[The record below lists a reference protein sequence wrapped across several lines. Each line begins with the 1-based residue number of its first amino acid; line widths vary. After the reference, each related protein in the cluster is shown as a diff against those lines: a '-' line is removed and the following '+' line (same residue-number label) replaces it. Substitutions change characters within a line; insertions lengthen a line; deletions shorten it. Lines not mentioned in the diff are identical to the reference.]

1 VLMVKLQ
8 KNGISRNSGATKCSR
23 APIFRYGPNRD
34 SRERKE
40 DRSSGGGEGSG
51 SNGKGRYVTCPK
63 GSHRRID
70 W

>member
-1 VLMVKLQ
+1 VHSI
-8 KNGISRNSGATKCSR
+8 NRSRE
-23 APIFRYGPNRD
+23 PIFRYGPNRD